1 MNCSDT
7 EFLDGPDLD
16 FDIQSSVVA
25 TSKMTLALKA
35 NIQITL
41 NDKSY
46 IVNKDV
52 DSSGENENGKTLN
65 REICNN

>member
-7 EFLDGPDLD
+7 EFLAGPDLD
-16 FDIQSSVVA
+16 FDIQSSVVS

-46 IVNKDV
+46 IANKDV
-52 DSSGENENGKTLN
+52 DSSGENENGKL
-65 REICNN
+65 

>member
-7 EFLDGPDLD
+7 EFLAGADLD

-25 TSKMTLALKA
+25 TSKMMLALKT

-52 DSSGENENGKTLN
+52 DSSGENENAKTLS
-65 REICNN
+65 REICDN